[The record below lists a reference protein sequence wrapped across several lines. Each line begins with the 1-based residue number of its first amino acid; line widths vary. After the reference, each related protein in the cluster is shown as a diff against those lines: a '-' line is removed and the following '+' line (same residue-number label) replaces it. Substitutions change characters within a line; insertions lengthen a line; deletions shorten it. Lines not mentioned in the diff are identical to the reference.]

1 MFYFIHLLS
10 LLLLGPVS
18 VVGMLQGEVLDQ
30 RNPPLPSQTFKNLQ
44 NANCFSRTNLQN
56 AKCFSLVSFQM
67 FVKAKYK
74 FNGKSEHYLGEQL
87 RERFAKFLKILSE
100 REAGELAFDISLN
113 NLPK

>member
-1 MFYFIHLLS
+1 MRASVNFFSQKHNQCFTLYTSPLPP

-74 FNGKSEHYLGEQL
+74 FNGKSEHYLGELL
-87 RERFAKFLKILSE
+87 RVKVCKVSQNI
-100 REAGELAFDISLN
+100 
-113 NLPK
+113 K